1 MSADYS
7 NAKFPV
13 GSSSGEIYPQNAIS
27 TEWARVE
34 PLISP
39 TLLKRR
45 HLLGI
50 PLVSWVQHPITK
62 KRQEV
67 TDEDLKDLIL
77 VAVSKAEELTG
88 TYIFPVEFLEKHPFD
103 RNQYE
108 SFGYMQTLRRPV
120 SSIESLTVTPSNNV
134 DLFSVPLEWIE
145 TANLIRGQINI
156 IPMTISNQNLVVNTQ
171 SGGGAAFLAFLSYK
185 NWIPAFWQ
193 LKYTCGYKDG
203 LLPRILNYLIGII
216 AAIDVLAMLGA
227 TLMGNSASL
236 GIDGLSQ
243 SASGPGPQVYSTRI
257 EMLTA
262 ERDIYVK
269 KIKKLSGLKIFS
281 DNV

>member
-1 MSADYS
+1 MPIDFSTS
-7 NAKFPV
+7 KFPV
-13 GSSSGEIYPQNAIS
+13 GSEAGEIYPQNA
-27 TEWARVE
+27 TDTVWTRVE

-39 TLLKRR
+39 AKLKRR

-50 PLVSWVQHPITK
+50 PMMSWVQHPITK

-67 TDEDLKDLIL
+67 TDEDLQDLIL

-88 TYIFPVEFLEKHPFD
+88 TYIFPVQFQEKQPFD
-103 RNQYE
+103 RQQYE

-120 SSIESLTVTPSNNV
+120 SSIQSLTVTPSNNV
-134 DLFSVPLEWIE
+134 DLFSVPLEWVE

-156 IPMTISNQNLVVNTQ
+156 IPMTISNQNLVVNSQ

-193 LKYTCGYKDG
+193 VKYTCGYPDG
-203 LLPRILNYLIGII
+203 MIPRIINYLVGII
-216 AAIDVLAMLGA
+216 AAIDALAMLGA

-243 SASGPGPQVYSTRI
+243 SSSGPGPQVYETRI
-257 EMLTA
+257 AMLVA
-262 ERDIYVK
+262 ERDVYVR
-269 KIKKLSGLKIFS
+269 KIKKMCGLKIFS